1 MALVEAKAEVDLTTS
16 NRINKIKA
24 MQKIQVVAE
33 EEEIKEAG
41 GVQEEEVV
49 GSKDKVIILMH
60 VGFVPNMVTLQM
72 TIINDSTIGDKVEEI
87 SKETMHLLQTMIVKV
102 VYLLCNM

>member
-1 MALVEAKAEVDLTTS
+1 M
-16 NRINKIKA
+16 
-24 MQKIQVVAE
+24 QVVAE

-60 VGFVPNMVTLQM
+60 AGFVADMVTLQM
-72 TIINDSTIGDKVEEI
+72 TVINDSIIGDKVDEI
-87 SKETMHLLQTMIVKV
+87 SKETTHLLQTMTVMV
-102 VYLLCNM
+102 VYLLCSI